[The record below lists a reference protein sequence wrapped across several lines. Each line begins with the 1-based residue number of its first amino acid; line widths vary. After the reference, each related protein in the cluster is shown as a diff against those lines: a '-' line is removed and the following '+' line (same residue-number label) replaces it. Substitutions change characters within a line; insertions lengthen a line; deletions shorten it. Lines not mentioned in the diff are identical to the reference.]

1 MSWDVR
7 TKEVNAMR
15 YVASG
20 VLGVLLLLASSN
32 LVFASCR
39 TDDPD
44 GSQTAAARATA
55 DQTCSSM
62 GMGCDSG
69 NHGGYVSCVANVAN
83 DLATAGTLPTTCK
96 GAVKKCAAKSTCGKP
111 GFVTCCLTNP
121 NTGTASCKIRK
132 DAASCAAKNGTA
144 GTCTSCCDACPAPG
158 SGPSCPAPTTTTTTA
173 P

>member
-1 MSWDVR
+1 
-7 TKEVNAMR
+7 MR

-20 VLGVLLLLASSN
+20 VVGVSLLLASTS

-44 GSQTAAARATA
+44 GSKTAAARATA

-69 NHGGYVSCVANVAN
+69 NHGAYVSCVAQVAN
-83 DLATAGTLPTTCK
+83 DLAIAGTLPVTCK

-111 GFVTCCLTNP
+111 GFVNCCLTNP
-121 NTGTASCKIRK
+121 KGTATCKLRK
-132 DAASCAAKNGTA
+132 DAASCAARNGTVSA
-144 GTCTSCCDACPAPG
+144 CTTCCDACPAPG
-158 SGPSCPAPTTTTTTA
+158 SGPSCPAPTTTTTTM